1 MEALGRSFAPALL
14 ALAASGGAALDFEV
28 VGAEHGSRA
37 WVRPVAIALPRDFLR
52 VDERLAVVAEGGAE
66 VRAALDGAW
75 ARADGSIALARLEL
89 APLPAGS
96 TRLRVEARRA
106 STAPPPPRPNP
117 AATLAEVGDAAR
129 TLTLRVGTNAIA
141 FDFGSAQLHDE
152 GVARRVVR
160 IAPRAQLQPEG
171 AGARGGVELR
181 FDDDGGEPLGVLRGE
196 WCVAAGSD
204 AIDLEVA
211 FAAERDGRL
220 ERVSVAGRVTGERP
234 RLSLGREEPAAEA
247 GGERV
252 LKAPLAD
259 LVRAQGAGASREPMT
274 LRVGTGLETVELCW
288 SDFALARPSAARLR
302 DETRTGGRFEL
313 ELVAEPLLLRAGQT
327 VRRRLLLR
335 AARQDGIARTR
346 AWLVPAARPRG
357 FDEATRA
364 VLEAWREFLTTELL
378 APARI
383 DDRGCYLT
391 PKGERADGEY
401 DLAGNLFWLGAREG
415 DARWL
420 ELARTCARHTLDFD
434 RIAAPVSGAPPGL
447 FFMHG
452 EEHQSGRVEA
462 GHQWIEGL
470 LGLARN
476 EGALD
481 ACEAARGLVRAL
493 DSWRAERAS
502 FEGPER
508 RLAWPL
514 LAAAAAL
521 EVSDDEA
528 ARRLAN
534 GCAGDLLARQRRAGF
549 IDGDRRTMHEGS
561 LVWVNAWVSAGI
573 TADALARAAPHAGS
587 RLDEAARRLVQFVA
601 SEGMSRDGCAEV
613 LLVDPATEQV
623 VKRQGRCRRGDAA
636 LVAAGVDRI
645 AQGEPGFS
653 DLRDGLF
660 ALALADLAEPRREEV
675 EQFAKLLL
683 ALRQR
688 CERRDA
694 AQSFK
699 APSNSRGRPREK

>member
-14 ALAASGGAALDFEV
+14 ALLASSGAALDFEV
-28 VGAEHGSRA
+28 VGGERGARA
-37 WVRPVAIALPRDFLR
+37 WVRPVAIALPRGFLR
-52 VDERLAVVAEGGAE
+52 VDERLAVLAEGGAE
-66 VRAALDGAW
+66 VHAVLDGAW

-89 APLPAGS
+89 APLPAGT

-106 STAPPPPRPNP
+106 STAPAPSRAP
-117 AATLAEVGDAAR
+117 AAAAAAEIGDAAR
-129 TLTLRVGTNAIA
+129 TVALRAGANAIA
-141 FDFGSAQLHDE
+141 FDFGIAALVDD
-152 GVARRVVR
+152 GAARRVVR
-160 IAPRAQLQPEG
+160 ITPRAQLQPEG

-181 FDDDGGEPLGVLRGE
+181 FDDDGGTPLGVLRGE
-196 WCVAAGSD
+196 WSVAAGAE
-204 AIDLEVA
+204 AIDLELA
-211 FAAERDGRL
+211 FAVERDGRL
-220 ERVSVAGRVTGERP
+220 DRLSVAGRVRGERP

-252 LKAPLAD
+252 LRAPLAD
-259 LVRAQGAGASREPMT
+259 LVSAQGAGASREPLT
-274 LRVGTGLETVELCW
+274 LRVGSGLETVELNW
-288 SDFALARPSAARLR
+288 SDFALARPSAARLS
-302 DETRTGGRFEL
+302 EEGRTGGRFQL
-313 ELVAEPLLLRAGQT
+313 DLVAEPLLLRAGQT

-335 AARQDGIARTR
+335 VARADGVARTR

-357 FDEATRA
+357 FDGATRA
-364 VLEAWREFLTTELL
+364 VLDAWRDFLTAELL
-378 APARI
+378 APARV

-420 ELARTCARHTLDFD
+420 DLARTCARHTLDFD
-434 RIAAPVSGAPPGL
+434 RIAAPVGGAPPGL

-470 LGLARN
+470 LGLARH

-481 ACEAARGLVRAL
+481 ACEAARSLVRAL
-493 DSWRAERAS
+493 DSWRTERAS

-528 ARRLAN
+528 AKRLAN
-534 GCAGDLLARQRRAGF
+534 GCGGDLIARQRRAGF
-549 IDGDRRTMHEGS
+549 IDGDRRTMREGS
-561 LVWVNAWVSAGI
+561 LVWVNSWVSAGI
-573 TADALARAAPHAGS
+573 TANALARAAPHVGA
-587 RLDEAARRLVQFVA
+587 RLDEAARRLVGFVA
-601 SEGMSRDGCAEV
+601 SEGSAREGCAEV

-636 LVAAGVDRI
+636 LVAAGLELVAD
-645 AQGEPGFS
+645 GEPGFA

-699 APSNSRGRPREK
+699 APSNSLGRPREK